1 MGDRKGRLTQMQ
13 AAQEIISKG
22 WSITNLRDE
31 IYMQLCKQTTE
42 NRKGYVLM
50 ASGTEL
56 SVTCMRGIIFILL
69 QMSVSIIIC
78 TIETLVPRCLNL
90 SYFEDYGL
98 IFFQCISGTCKYI
111 LWRLMIKLKNQ

>member
-42 NRKGYVLM
+42 NRKG
-50 ASGTEL
+50 
-56 SVTCMRGIIFILL
+56 
-69 QMSVSIIIC
+69 
-78 TIETLVPRCLNL
+78 
-90 SYFEDYGL
+90 
-98 IFFQCISGTCKYI
+98 
-111 LWRLMIKLKNQ
+111 